1 MGCAA
6 LGASG
11 LLACTFALAQGPGE
25 EEGVVVS
32 ATRSERK
39 SFDVPV
45 SIDAVSGETLRE
57 GQPKVNLSESLG
69 SVPGLVVQ
77 NRQNYA
83 QDLQLSIRGFGAR
96 STFGIRGVKLYAD
109 GIPATMPDGQ
119 GQAANFDLSSAQRI
133 EVMRGPIAALYGNAS
148 GGVIQLFTED
158 GPRQPTGSGDILV
171 GSYGT
176 RRFGLKL
183 GGESS
188 DGLNTTAD
196 WSQFHTDGYRDHSS
210 ADREQFNGKLKRQI
224 GDDTR
229 LTFVLNSLS
238 QPETQDP
245 LGLTRA
251 QVAANPRQAASAAT
265 SFNTRKSIHQEQSGA
280 VAEQRL
286 GAEDLLRANFYIGD
300 RQVRQYQS
308 IPVPSGSSVNT
319 YAGGVVDLRR
329 YYDGTSLNWIHD
341 GGWLGRPLSLT
352 TGLEQEIMHERR
364 RGYDN
369 NSGAM
374 GTLRRDEDDLVT
386 GTNFFT
392 QADWRFVERASAT
405 LGVRTTRVAFDSKDY
420 FITGSNPDDSGGIAF
435 TNTSPV
441 AGLTY
446 RVAPEMN
453 LYASAGRGFETPT
466 FAELAYRNGATG
478 LNFDLKPSHS
488 TNYEVGLKGRI
499 ADYQRFTLARF
510 ETTTRDEI
518 VIDTS
523 IGGRTTFK
531 NASRTSR
538 TGWET
543 SWQAILPAGFD
554 AHVAYTLLDARYA
567 EGFTSGS
574 SLPVP
579 AGNKMPG
586 IPRTSLYAE
595 LQWRHLPSGFATAL
609 EARNN
614 SKVYVDD
621 QNSDAAESYTVANL
635 RAGFGQKARD
645 WLISETVRIDNLANR
660 NYIGSVIVADSNSRF
675 FEPAPRRNFS
685 FIVSGRLSF

>member
-1 MGCAA
+1 ME
-6 LGASG
+6 S
-11 LLACTFALAQGPGE
+11 
-25 EEGVVVS
+25 VVVS

-69 SVPGLVVQ
+69 RVPGLVIQ

-133 EVMRGPIAALYGNAS
+133 EVMRGPIASLYGNSS

-158 GPRQPTGSGDILV
+158 GPKQPAVSGDVLV

-176 RRFGLKL
+176 HRFGLKL

-188 DGLNTTAD
+188 NGLNTTAD

-224 GDDTR
+224 SDDTR
-229 LTFVLNSLS
+229 LSFVLNALS

-251 QVAANPRQAASAAT
+251 QVEANPHQAASQAT

-280 VAEQRL
+280 VAEHRL
-286 GAEDLLRANFYIGD
+286 GTEDLLRANFYIGD

-308 IPVPSGSSVNT
+308 IPVPSGANAASINT
-319 YAGGVVDLRR
+319 YAGGVIDLQR

-341 GGWLGRPLSLT
+341 GGWMGRPLSVT
-352 TGLEQEIMHERR
+352 TGMEYEILHERR

-369 NSGAM
+369 NSGTA
-374 GTLRRDEDDLVT
+374 GTLRRDEDDVVT
-386 GTNFFT
+386 STNIFT
-392 QADWRFVERASAT
+392 QADWRLFERASTT
-405 LGVRTTRVAFDSKDY
+405 LGVRSTRVAFNSTDY
-420 FITGSNPDDSGGIAF
+420 FITGANPDDSGSIAF

-446 RVAPEMN
+446 RVAPEIN
-453 LYASAGRGFETPT
+453 LYVSAGRGFETPT
-466 FAELAYRNGATG
+466 FAELAYRSNGTTG
-478 LNFDLKPSHS
+478 LNFDLKPSRS
-488 TNYEVGLKGRI
+488 TNYEVGIKGRI
-499 ADYQRFTLARF
+499 SDYQRFTLARF
-510 ETTTRDEI
+510 DTRTRDEI
-518 VIDTS
+518 VVDTNS
-523 IGGRTTFK
+523 GGRATFK

-543 SWQAILPAGFD
+543 SWQAVLPAGFD
-554 AHVAYTLLDARYA
+554 AHVAYTLLDARY
-567 EGFTSGS
+567 EDTFTSTTGTPPA
-574 SLPVP
+574 PVTIP
-579 AGNKMPG
+579 AGNRIPG

-595 LQWRHLPSGFATAL
+595 LRWRHVPSGFATAL
-609 EARNN
+609 EARHN

-621 QNSDAAESYTVANL
+621 QNSDAADSYTVANL
-635 RAGFGQKARD
+635 RAGFEQKAGD
-645 WLISETVRIDNLANR
+645 WRISETLRADNLNNQ
-660 NYIGSVIVADSNSRF
+660 NYVGSVIVADANRRF
-675 FEPAPRRNFS
+675 FEPAPRRNYS
-685 FIVSGRLSF
+685 FVVSGRLSF